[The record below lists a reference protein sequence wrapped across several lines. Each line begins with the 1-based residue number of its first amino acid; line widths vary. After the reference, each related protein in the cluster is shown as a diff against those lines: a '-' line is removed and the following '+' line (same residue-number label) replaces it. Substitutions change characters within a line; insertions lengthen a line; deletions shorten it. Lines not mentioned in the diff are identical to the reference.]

1 VRQHRAVVDIIKLK
15 EASLR
20 VEEWDAHIRQAR
32 SDAAC
37 LV

>member
-1 VRQHRAVVDIIKLK
+1 VVDIIKLK